1 MLLKG
6 FQRNLLFSK
15 CLEISRWFSIPGSQV
30 KDEIVR
36 GKTSVMNVVCLH
48 LDRLNCPGRRDDHVT
63 PGWEQLADEFKVPE
77 KIKSKCQNFREGN
90 LSPSDAMF
98 KHLAS
103 TSHIDLTIGII
114 KEHLRTIGRNDIV
127 DDIKEVVDNN
137 SNLSGKFSAKGGSR
151 KL

>member
-6 FQRNLLFSK
+6 FQRNLLFSE

-48 LDRLNCPGRRDDHVT
+48 LDRPNCPGRRDDHVT

-77 KIKSKCQNFREGN
+77 KIKSKCQNFRRGN

-98 KHLAS
+98 KHLAN
-103 TSHIDLTIGII
+103 TSHIDLTIRII
-114 KEHLRTIGRNDIV
+114 KEHLRNIRRNDIV
-127 DDIKEVVDNN
+127 DDIEEVVDNN
-137 SNLSGKFSAKGGSR
+137 SNLSGKFSAKGSAR